1 MDKNDTLVTSDDFI
15 KYRIEGLLSDADI
28 AKTLRL
34 YIKPCKI
41 NPHDC
46 IKTHVDNM
54 MLEAREAMEE
64 LVTGDLEHFDDK
76 DYDMV
81 NLQHLREELV
91 DVATYAISI
100 LNALPGNSNNTK
112 IENKYI
118 QEMFDFVAIKNT
130 IRGRVIR

>member
-64 LVTGDLEHFDDK
+64 LVNGELEHFDDK

-100 LNALPGNSNNTK
+100 LNALSGGNMD
-112 IENKYI
+112 I
-118 QEMFDFVAIKNT
+118 QEMFDFVAVKNT
-130 IRGRVIR
+130 IRGRTILSYKKG

>member
-46 IKTHVDNM
+46 IKTHVDKM

-64 LVTGDLEHFDDK
+64 LVNGDLEHFDDK

-100 LNALPGNSNNTK
+100 LNALSGGNMD
-112 IENKYI
+112 I
-118 QEMFDFVAIKNT
+118 QEMFDFVAVKNT
-130 IRGRVIR
+130 IRGRTILSYKKG